1 MIPQRAICVLILL
14 LCAAL
19 APPLNAQEKPKQQA
33 KDLAERAKGEGNDRA
48 QQVQDFCEAAQ
59 LEPKDK
65 KYTEACNSYRTGLI
79 QDDTAYLASAIAAYK
94 NHDLDRAESQ
104 VKLVT
109 SYDNKL
115 SGQAK
120 FLLERIRNDR
130 LPGQLKAAWERGDF
144 NAVGTLAQGIT
155 NPDIRAVAS
164 AYVNNVSLYNG
175 YIDQA
180 RKMENSNPQEAIR
193 QYTLAMNL
201 NPNGPDHP
209 AGKIAELQKAMLA
222 KSAPPTPTPAPAPKP
237 AVSSSADIAKKV
249 NKLLGDAR
257 NAEKQGNQQ
266 DALNDYAMVLKLQPG
281 NQDAQSNTDRIE
293 QAIRNDPAAARNE
306 LKSAIRYFYHS
317 QFDDARRA
325 LLDYLESPKTALD
338 PGVADFYL
346 GATLIERSMLKTPR
360 SNWQGPSP
368 EALSA
373 FKEARNANYNPVRAY
388 ISPALLKI
396 WDSTGQ

>member
-1 MIPQRAICVLILL
+1 MIPQRAICGLTLL

-65 KYTEACNSYRTGLI
+65 KYAEACNSYRTGLI

-104 VKLVT
+104 AKLVT

-120 FLLERIRNDR
+120 FLLERIRNDK

-155 NPDIRAVAS
+155 NADSKAAANLYIGN
-164 AYVNNVSLYNG
+164 VNLYNG
-175 YIDQA
+175 YIEQA
-180 RKMENSNPQEAIR
+180 RKMETGNSQEAIR

-201 NPNGPDHP
+201 NPHGPDDP
-209 AGKIAELQKAMLA
+209 AGKIAELQRAMLA
-222 KSAPPTPTPAPAPKP
+222 KSAPPTPTPAPKP

-325 LLDYLESPKTALD
+325 LLDYLESPQTARN

-373 FKEARNANYNPVRAY
+373 FKEARKANYNPVRAY
-388 ISPALLKI
+388 ISPSLLKI